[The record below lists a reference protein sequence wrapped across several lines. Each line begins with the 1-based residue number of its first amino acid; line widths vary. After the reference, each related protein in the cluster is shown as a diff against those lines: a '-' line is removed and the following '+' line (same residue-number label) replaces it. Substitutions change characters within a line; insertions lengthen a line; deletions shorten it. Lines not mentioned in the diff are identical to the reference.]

1 VTQEWIALAVVGIA
15 AATAA
20 YWYLQ
25 FRKVLPLETA
35 LRLSRRHTADFGE
48 FAQEMLRAH
57 RLPATPQSFSDS
69 IQYAVDR
76 FLARSTGLHIFVWS
90 RRCAVGAFPENKG
103 ELICRT
109 GLLENV
115 EPADLDIPDEI
126 WKQVFASR
134 AGAVFNGDAPAP
146 LGKILAAVG
155 SPAVRFLPWGSP
167 DKFWGVVGVLEEA
180 APRPVPECR
189 EYGLEILSAYFGS
202 VAERASQ
209 LWELNQAREQLEGGL
224 NVTMARLDETNL
236 KLIERAKEMKTLEEI
251 TEAITEQPDHSDVLS
266 SIVSIVA
273 RSLSADLCA
282 FLLLDEKTGELVTQ
296 AGGFGIANDEGSLYR
311 ISLKNDDA
319 SSVRVF
325 MTGKPFMTGDA
336 QNDPQAIAHFARL
349 WKCHSLLV
357 VPLSVEKRRIG
368 VMRVGSFKRDFFTPN
383 HLKFVRV
390 IAEEAAV
397 LVESAVLAE
406 KLAET
411 NRELAQLHSLKDDFV
426 STVSHEFKT
435 PLTSI
440 KGFLAVLLEQE
451 AGPLT
456 KEQKRFLKIVMSAAD
471 RLGHLVN
478 DMLDMSRLEGGMD
491 IELGSVELEQ
501 VARASVENHRF
512 LADNKGI
519 RLLMEVPPLLPPAR
533 GSAEWL
539 KHVFDN
545 LISNALKFTPE
556 RGEVTVTLSN
566 RGDCVMVSVSDSG
579 IGIPQED
586 QDRIFEKFYRAAN
599 RQSIKVSGTGLG
611 LAICKSIVD
620 KHEGRIWFDTQLDK
634 GSTFYFVVPVA
645 ETASPAAAE
654 VKAGG

>member
-1 VTQEWIALAVVGIA
+1 
-15 AATAA
+15 
-20 YWYLQ
+20 
-25 FRKVLPLETA
+25 
-35 LRLSRRHTADFGE
+35 
-48 FAQEMLRAH
+48 
-57 RLPATPQSFSDS
+57 
-69 IQYAVDR
+69 
-76 FLARSTGLHIFVWS
+76 
-90 RRCAVGAFPENKG
+90 
-103 ELICRT
+103 
-109 GLLENV
+109 
-115 EPADLDIPDEI
+115 
-126 WKQVFASR
+126 
-134 AGAVFNGDAPAP
+134 
-146 LGKILAAVG
+146 
-155 SPAVRFLPWGSP
+155 
-167 DKFWGVVGVLEEA
+167 
-180 APRPVPECR
+180 
-189 EYGLEILSAYFGS
+189 
-202 VAERASQ
+202 
-209 LWELNQAREQLEGGL
+209 
-224 NVTMARLDETNL
+224 
-236 KLIERAKEMKTLEEI
+236 MKTLEEI

-501 VARASVENHRF
+501 VARSSVENHRF

-556 RGEVTVTLSN
+556 RGEVTVALSN

>member
-1 VTQEWIALAVVGIA
+1 MPEWIALGVVGIV
-15 AATAA
+15 AATSA

-25 FRKVLPLETA
+25 FRKVLPLEKELRMSQRNTA
-35 LRLSRRHTADFGE
+35 VFAE
-48 FAQEMLRAH
+48 FSQEMLRAH
-57 RLPATPQSFSDS
+57 RLPTTPQSFSDS
-69 IQYAVDR
+69 VQYAVDR
-76 FLARSTGLHIFVWS
+76 FLFRCSGLHVFIWVRHS
-90 RRCAVGAFPENKG
+90 AIGSFPENKG

-109 GLLENV
+109 GLLENL
-115 EPADLDIPDEI
+115 ETADLNLPEEV
-126 WKQVFASR
+126 WKKIFETR
-134 AGAVFNGDAPAP
+134 NGAAFNGDAPAP
-146 LGKILAAVG
+146 FDKILSAVG
-155 SPAVRFLPWGSP
+155 GPSARFLPWGTP
-167 DKFWGVVGVLEEA
+167 DKFWGILGVIEEDSA
-180 APRPVPECR
+180 QPVPECR
-189 EYGLEILSAYFGS
+189 MHGLDVLSAYFGS
-202 VAERASQ
+202 VAERAAQ
-209 LWELNQAREQLEGGL
+209 LWELNKAREQLEGGL
-224 NVTMARLDETNL
+224 SVTMARLDETNT
-236 KLIERAKEMKTLEEI
+236 KLIERAKEMRTLEEI
-251 TEAITEQPDHSDVLS
+251 TDAITEQPDHSNALN

-296 AGGFGIANDEGSLYR
+296 SGAFGIATDEGSLYR
-311 ISLKNDDA
+311 ISLKNDEA

-336 QNDPQAIAHFARL
+336 QNDPQVIAQFARL

-368 VMRVGSFKRDFFTPN
+368 VMRVGSFKRDYFTPD

-397 LVESAVLAE
+397 LVESTVLSE
-406 KLAET
+406 KLADT

-456 KEQKRFLKIVMSAAD
+456 KEQKRFLKIVMSAAE

-491 IELGSVELEQ
+491 IELSPVDLEQ
-501 VARASVENHRF
+501 VARDSVENHRF

-519 RLLMEVPPLLPPAR
+519 RLLLEVPPLLPPGR
-533 GSAEWL
+533 GNVEWL

-545 LISNALKFTPE
+545 LVSNALKFTPE

-566 RGDCVMVSVSDSG
+566 KGDCVMASVSDSG
-579 IGIPQED
+579 IGIPEED
-586 QDRIFEKFYRAAN
+586 QERIFEKFYRASN

-620 KHEGRIWFDTQLDK
+620 KHEGRIWFDTKMDE
-634 GSTFYFVVPVA
+634 GSTFHFVVPVA
-645 ETASPAAAE
+645 EKSAPVAAGSK
-654 VKAGG
+654 V